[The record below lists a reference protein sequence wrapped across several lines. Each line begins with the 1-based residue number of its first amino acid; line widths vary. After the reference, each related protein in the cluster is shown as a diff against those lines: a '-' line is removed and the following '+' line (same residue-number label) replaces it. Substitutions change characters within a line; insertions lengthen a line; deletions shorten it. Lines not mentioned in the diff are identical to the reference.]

1 MHGNRGM
8 KTMRVFTVALASV
21 AFCISGCSTRAPR
34 ARKKRPRPDA
44 EATPGSGDRDVAKK
58 APAPAVAAETP
69 VAKPAPAKPAVEKA
83 PASKATVEVAPAK
96 KAADRNAE
104 AGRKAAPA
112 LKIPKVTA
120 VTTEEFLERYTGML
134 DKLRTELTAK
144 VPQIDPA
151 KRKAY
156 AEATKAK
163 DKARMRKV
171 LEETGLKEFLAS
183 DALDGKL
190 AKYAVLHEATPKG
203 LAEFAQQKREQAVL
217 VERMLV
223 DTDLMKQMVVADG
236 ARAAREG
243 RGHGPARYGQ
253 AMKIYTDIR
262 KASAKA
268 SGGVLQRLALA
279 IALEHAAPHGQR
291 NAKALT
297 DAPKTVEPVKRYL
310 SYEKAYLGGELD
322 PAFDRLSAW
331 DLRFVVDGEEPDEIS
346 AWGREMLRNY
356 RPDHIYTSNYGWRYV
371 STVKSS
377 VRYGSG
383 DVKYDRPEL
392 QFFQNILMNGGVC
405 GRRAFFGRF
414 ILRAFGIPTTARPS
428 RGHGA
433 LCHWTPKGW
442 VVNLGGGWGAGWTK
456 TRYNKDLDFLATT
469 QARANS
475 KAFLQVKRA
484 QWVGDVLGEKRTY
497 GEHAGTPAFWN
508 GVALHTQRAIIQ
520 EAKAVT
526 LDALGEDLGEANE
539 PTVAEKVMASP
550 VTPEDKKIAYG
561 EDGVISIPA
570 AAYSKP
576 SGNTREVFAM
586 KSFAGGLQIFLPRFA
601 RQGQTILRGG
611 AWRGDANG
619 CASGARLLSGG
630 YGRYNNWGLRA
641 AVSHTGN
648 RAPRELTLD
657 LGDGVKMEFVYIK
670 PGSFVMGGES
680 TKDGRFQCVEVPKH
694 KVTITKGFYL
704 GKYEVTQAQY
714 QAIMGSNPSRATKA
728 PNCPVDNVS
737 EADALKFCDDLAH
750 KTGRDARLPTEAAWE
765 YACRAG
771 SSTKWF
777 FGDDPSRLGDYAWF
791 KDNDGGKSHP
801 VGQKKPNPWGLYDI
815 CGNVCER
822 IADTYARDYY
832 KKSPKK
838 DPTGPSQGTKSRFE
852 YKVTVP
858 RSGKYSLTA
867 RVVTANYNQQ
877 LVVSANDDEPE
888 ITMEMPFTVG
898 KWQTSGPITLTLKK
912 GENALRFLRRNPPQ
926 YGLAIKS
933 FALKPVR

>member
-1 MHGNRGM
+1 M
-8 KTMRVFTVALASV
+8 KYVVLL
-21 AFCISGCSTRAPR
+21 
-34 ARKKRPRPDA
+34 
-44 EATPGSGDRDVAKK
+44 EATPR
-58 APAPAVAAETP
+58 
-69 VAKPAPAKPAVEKA
+69 
-83 PASKATVEVAPAK
+83 
-96 KAADRNAE
+96 
-104 AGRKAAPA
+104 
-112 LKIPKVTA
+112 
-120 VTTEEFLERYTGML
+120 
-134 DKLRTELTAK
+134 
-144 VPQIDPA
+144 
-151 KRKAY
+151 
-156 AEATKAK
+156 
-163 DKARMRKV
+163 
-171 LEETGLKEFLAS
+171 
-183 DALDGKL
+183 
-190 AKYAVLHEATPKG
+190 G
-203 LAEFAQQKREQAVL
+203 LAEFAQQEREQAVL
-217 VERMLV
+217 VEQMLA
-223 DTDLMKQMVVADG
+223 DADLMKQMLVAEG
-236 ARAAREG
+236 ANAAREG
-243 RGHGPARYGQ
+243 RGYGPARYGQ
-253 AMKIYTDIR
+253 AMKIYTDIQ
-262 KASAKA
+262 KASDKA
-268 SGGVLQRLALA
+268 ADGVLQRLGLA
-279 IALEHAAPHGQR
+279 IGLEHAVPIAQR
-291 NAKALT
+291 NPKAAT
-297 DAPKTVEPVKRYL
+297 DAPTTVDPVKRYL
-310 SYEKAYLGGELD
+310 QYEKAYLGGELD
-322 PAFDRLSAW
+322 PGFERLSAW
-331 DLRFVVDGEEPDEIS
+331 NLRFVVDGNEPDETLVW
-346 AWGREMLRNY
+346 AREMLRNY
-356 RPDHIYTSNYGWRYV
+356 HPDHIYTSNYGWRYV
-371 STVKSS
+371 SIVKTD
-377 VRYGSG
+377 VKYGSG

-428 RGHGA
+428 RGHAA
-433 LCHWTPKGW
+433 LAHWTPKGW
-442 VVNLGGGWGAGWTK
+442 VVCLGGGWGAGWTK
-456 TRYNKDLDFLATT
+456 TRYKKDLDFLAST
-469 QARANS
+469 QARNNR
-475 KAFLQVKRA
+475 KAYLKVKRA

-694 KVTITKGFYL
+694 KVTITEGFYL

-750 KTGRDARLPTEAAWE
+750 KTGRDARLPTEAEWE

-852 YKVTVP
+852 YKITVP
-858 RSGKYSLTA
+858 RSGAYSLTA
-867 RVVTANYNQQ
+867 RVVTANYGQQ
-877 LVVSANDDEPE
+877 LIVSANGAESE
-888 ITMEMPFTVG
+888 IIMKMPFTVG
-898 KWQTSGPITLTLKK
+898 KWQDCEPVTLTLKK
-912 GENALRFLRRNPPQ
+912 GENTLRFSRSNPPQ
-926 YGLAIKS
+926 YGVAVKS
-933 FALKPVR
+933 FALKPAR